1 MSEKKTVSV
10 KVLNMAGEEVG
21 KLSLNGAVF
30 AVEPHKQA
38 MFNAVQVEQANQR
51 QATAKTKVR
60 HEVSGGGKKPWRQ
73 KGTGRARAGSSRS
86 PIWVGGGT
94 VFGPVGNQNFT
105 LSQNRKEHQL
115 ALRSALSLKTPKD
128 LVVVNEIKFEG
139 KKTKEFV
146 KMLAALK
153 SEVKTLV
160 VVSEIDENLFA
171 SVRNVSYAKVVT
183 ADNVSVFDLLNAE
196 KLVMSEAAVKEVEEA
211 LKEWQ
216 PKRKL
221 KLQKVASKNQ
231 QKETS
236 L

>member
-128 LVVVNEIKFEG
+128 LVVVDEIKFAE
-139 KKTKEFV
+139 KKTKNFV
-146 KMLAALK
+146 NMLNALK
-153 SEVKTLV
+153 CEVKTLV
-160 VVSEIDENLFA
+160 VVTEIDENLFA
-171 SVRNVSYAKVVT
+171 SVRNVAYAKVVT
-183 ADNVSVFDLLNAE
+183 TDNVSVYDLLNAE
-196 KLVMSEAAVKEVEEA
+196 KLVMSEAAVKSVEEA
-211 LKEWQ
+211 LK
-216 PKRKL
+216 
-221 KLQKVASKNQ
+221 
-231 QKETS
+231 
-236 L
+236 

>member
-153 SEVKTLV
+153 SEVKSLV

-211 LKEWQ
+211 LK
-216 PKRKL
+216 
-221 KLQKVASKNQ
+221 
-231 QKETS
+231 
-236 L
+236 

>member
-1 MSEKKTVSV
+1 MAEKKSVSV
-10 KVLNMAGEEVG
+10 KVLNMAGEQVKDL
-21 KLSLNGAVF
+21 KLAGSVF

-86 PIWVGGGT
+86 PVWVGGGT

-105 LSQNRKEHQL
+105 LSQNKKEHQL

-128 LVVVNEIKFEG
+128 LVVVDEIKFAE
-139 KKTKEFV
+139 KKTKGFV
-146 KMLAALK
+146 NMLAALK

-160 VVSEIDENLFA
+160 VVTEIDENLFA
-171 SVRNVSYAKVVT
+171 SARNVAYARVVT
-183 ADNVSVFDLLNAE
+183 TDNVSVYDLLNAD
-196 KLVMSEAAVKEVEEA
+196 KLVMSEAAAKKVEEA
-211 LKEWQ
+211 LK
-216 PKRKL
+216 
-221 KLQKVASKNQ
+221 
-231 QKETS
+231 
-236 L
+236 